1 MWHVPTFP
9 NPRPPPPPPRRQRP
23 THPQALADH
32 LTDLSRNFL
41 LYPIGQ
47 MYTAA
52 GARRTLRQ
60 KLRGTQPA
68 PTLPGLPGAHQPP
81 KDAMRL
87 VIAEKPS
94 MAKAIAEALGI
105 TGRGRSYL
113 QGEVDGQ
120 KVLVTWCVGHLVETA
135 EPEVY
140 GAKQWSFSNL
150 PILPDKF
157 QFRVIAQ
164 TQDQYQVVCG
174 LLQRPDV
181 LEVVN
186 ATDAGRE
193 GQLIFHLT
201 YDLAGCEKPVKRLW
215 TSSLTEEA
223 IRQAWKNLKDEADF
237 RGLTEAARCRQE
249 ADWLVGIN
257 CTRAQT
263 LVAQALGKQG
273 VHSIGRVQT
282 PTLAMIVNRE
292 LERRHFVPK
301 EFWTL
306 IAQFRTE
313 DGRSYRGKW
322 FKPGQEPAEPQK
334 SLSKA
339 PADPDAAKP
348 GAKGAAKQEP
358 AQAGPKAE
366 EPYERFDTPAAA
378 EAMRQRLIGQPAKVT
393 KVEAKQERRKP
404 ELLYDL
410 TALQRESNKR
420 FGYTAEQTLEIAQ
433 ALYEAKLLSY
443 PRTSSRH
450 LTDDDAAKA
459 PVWLGVL
466 DRGPYAAFVQQI
478 RAMGKS
484 GEPPKLS
491 GRFVDA
497 KQVEDHHALVVT
509 DKVPKYRDGELDLP
523 QDQARIYDLVAR
535 RLLAA
540 WFPDRIEQKT
550 TVLTAVTPQDGG
562 AAELFRTTGT
572 VLKDPGFSAVDAAP
586 RRPPRGEEE
595 ADAEL
600 PPLKRAEAVTTQG
613 IDVKT
618 GKTTPPKAMTEADL
632 LAAMQ
637 GAGRELDDDALKGAL
652 KDRGLGTP
660 ATRANIIETLIK
672 RAYIGRERNN
682 LVATEKGIELI
693 QTIQVAEL
701 KSPEMT
707 GQWEAVMEQIRRGQA
722 ERPVFMQQI
731 RDFVRSQVE
740 ALRGAGVRSRVASQ
754 TEARQT
760 AQRQTGPVGQPPL
773 RVQDC
778 PACGSPLVER
788 VFQGVTSW
796 RCSGLQRPDCRAGWS
811 LDAAGEP
818 SEGRCQWCHSPR
830 RRDRAGKLQC
840 LHCGRTEPADAD
852 LPPLPPL
859 VACSRCR
866 QLARLIWSVKKNA
879 WLMRCDRCD
888 LWMDPV
894 DPSKIPP
901 EPPPQ
906 PCTAC
911 SKGTAMTWSVQQR
924 RWLWRCTSCRQWAFV
939 AEDQPVAGGALRKS
953 EGE

>member
-1 MWHVPTFP
+1 
-9 NPRPPPPPPRRQRP
+9 
-23 THPQALADH
+23 
-32 LTDLSRNFL
+32 
-41 LYPIGQ
+41 
-47 MYTAA
+47 
-52 GARRTLRQ
+52 
-60 KLRGTQPA
+60 
-68 PTLPGLPGAHQPP
+68 
-81 KDAMRL
+81 MRL
-87 VIAEKPS
+87 VVAEKPS

-120 KVLVTWCVGHLVETA
+120 KVLVTWCVGHLVQTA
-135 EPEVY
+135 EPEAY
-140 GAKQWSFSNL
+140 GAKTWSFANL
-150 PILPDKF
+150 PILPDQF
-157 QFRVIAQ
+157 QFKAIAQ
-164 TQDQYQVVCG
+164 TEDQYQVVRG

-201 YDLAGCEKPVKRLW
+201 YDLAGCTKPVRRLW

-223 IRQAWKNLKDEADF
+223 IRQAWKNLKDEAEF
-237 RGLTEAARCRQE
+237 LGLTEAARCRQE

-313 DGRSYRGKW
+313 DGRTYRGKW
-322 FKPGQEPAEPQK
+322 FKPGQDSAEPI
-334 SLSKA
+334 A
-339 PADPDAAKP
+339 PAAKGGAKDAAGKDP
-348 GAKGAAKQEP
+348 V
-358 AQAGPKAE
+358 KAE

-378 EAMRQRLIGQPAKVT
+378 EAMRQRLQGQPAKVT
-393 KVEAKQERRKP
+393 KVEARQEKRKP

-410 TALQRESNKR
+410 TALQREANKR

-433 ALYEAKLLSY
+433 TLYEAKLLSY

-459 PVWLGVL
+459 PIWLGVL
-466 DRGPYAAFVQQI
+466 DRGPYAEFVQQV
-478 RAMGKS
+478 RQMGKN

-491 GRFVDA
+491 KRFVDA
-497 KQVEDHHALVVT
+497 TQVEDHHALVVT

-540 WFPDRIEQKT
+540 WFPDRVEQKT
-550 TVLTAVTPQDGG
+550 TVITAVTPNDG
-562 AAELFRTTGT
+562 AAAEQFRTTGT
-572 VLKDPGFSAVDAAP
+572 VLKELGFSAVDAAP
-586 RRPPRGEEE
+586 RRPSKGEE
-595 ADAEL
+595 DGDGEL
-600 PPLKRAEAVTTQG
+600 PPLKRAEVVATQA

-637 GAGRELDDDALKGAL
+637 GAGRELDDEALKGAL

-682 LVATEKGIELI
+682 LVATDKGIELI

-707 GQWEAVMEQIRRGQA
+707 GQWEATMEQIRRGQA
-722 ERPVFMQQI
+722 ERPAFMQQI
-731 RDFVRSQVE
+731 REFVRAQVE

-754 TEARQT
+754 AEARQT
-760 AQRQTGPVGQPPL
+760 AQRQTGPLGLPEA

-788 VFQGVTSW
+788 DFQGVTSW

-811 LDAAGEP
+811 VDAAGEP
-818 SEGRCQWCHSPR
+818 AEGRCQWCHSPR

-840 LHCGRTEPADAD
+840 LHCGRFDQPEPGVVPP
-852 LPPLPPL
+852 PPLM
-859 VACSRCR
+859 ACARCR
-866 QLARLIWSVKKNA
+866 QLGRLIWSAKQST

-888 LWMDPV
+888 VWMDPV
-894 DPSKIPP
+894 DPSTIAP

-906 PCTAC
+906 VCTAC
-911 SKGTAMTWSVQQR
+911 GKGTAMTWSVQQK
-924 RWLWRCTSCRQWAFV
+924 RWLWRCTSCRKWAFV
-939 AEDQPVAGGALRKS
+939 EDAPAVV
-953 EGE
+953 

>member
-1 MWHVPTFP
+1 
-9 NPRPPPPPPRRQRP
+9 
-23 THPQALADH
+23 
-32 LTDLSRNFL
+32 
-41 LYPIGQ
+41 
-47 MYTAA
+47 
-52 GARRTLRQ
+52 
-60 KLRGTQPA
+60 
-68 PTLPGLPGAHQPP
+68 
-81 KDAMRL
+81 MRL
-87 VIAEKPS
+87 VVAEKPS

-113 QGEVDGQ
+113 QGDVDGQ
-120 KVLVTWCVGHLVETA
+120 KVLVTWCIGHLVETA

-157 QFRVIAQ
+157 QFRVNAQ
-164 TQDQYQVVCG
+164 TEDQYQAVRS

-181 LEVVN
+181 VEVVN

-201 YDLAGCEKPVKRLW
+201 YDLAGCDKPVRRLW

-223 IRQAWKNLKDEADF
+223 IRQAWKNLKDEEEF

-263 LVAQALGKQG
+263 LVAQALGKSG

-292 LERRHFVPK
+292 LERRHFEPK

-306 IAQFRTE
+306 LAQFRTE
-313 DGRSYRGKW
+313 DGRTYRGKW
-322 FKPGQEPAEPQK
+322 FKPGQEPAEATKPAAK
-334 SLSKA
+334 ESSKA
-339 PADPDAAKP
+339 GSRQAVKDPAAKDP
-348 GAKGAAKQEP
+348 AAKDP
-358 AQAGPKAE
+358 AAKDPAAKEGGKPD

-378 EAMRQRLIGQPAKVT
+378 EAMRQRLLLQPAKVT
-393 KVEAKQERRKP
+393 KVEARQEKKKP

-433 ALYEAKLLSY
+433 TLYEAKLLSY

-466 DRGPYAAFVQQI
+466 DRGAYGPFVQQI
-478 RAMGKS
+478 RAMGKN

-540 WFPDRIEQKT
+540 WFPDRVEQKT
-550 TVLTAVTPQDGG
+550 TVLTGVSPRDG
-562 AAELFRTTGT
+562 AAPELFRTTGT
-572 VLKDPGFSAVDAAP
+572 VLKEAGFSAVDAAP
-586 RRPPRGEEE
+586 RRPSKGDE
-595 ADAEL
+595 DGDGEL
-600 PPLKRAEAVTTQG
+600 PPLKRGEGVTAEA

-637 GAGRELDDDALKGAL
+637 GAGRELDDEALKGAL

-660 ATRANIIETLIK
+660 ATRASIIETLIK

-707 GQWEAVMEQIRRGQA
+707 GQWEAAMEQIRRGQA
-722 ERPVFMQQI
+722 ERPVFMQQV
-731 RDFVRSQVE
+731 REFVRAQVE
-740 ALRGAGVRSRVASQ
+740 ALRGAGVRSRVAQ
-754 TEARQT
+754 QVEARQV
-760 AQRQTGPVGQPPL
+760 AQRQTGPLTQPEQ

-778 PACGSPLVER
+778 PACASPLVER
-788 VFQGVTSW
+788 IFQGITNW
-796 RCSGLQRPDCRAGWS
+796 RCSGLQRPDCRVGWAV
-811 LDAAGEP
+811 DGAGEP
-818 SEGRCQWCHSPR
+818 EEGRCQWCHSPR
-830 RRDRAGKLQC
+830 RRDRAGKIHC
-840 LHCGRTEPADAD
+840 LHCGRASQPEPDKPD
-852 LPPLPPL
+852 WPPL

-866 QLARLIWSVKKNA
+866 QLARLLWSPKKTA
-879 WLMRCDRCD
+879 WLLRCDRCD
-888 LWMDPV
+888 VWIDPL
-894 DPSKIPP
+894 DPRGIPP
-901 EPPPQ
+901 EPPAQ
-906 PCTAC
+906 PCSAC
-911 SKGTAMTWSVQQR
+911 GKGAAMTWSVQQK
-924 RWLWRCTSCRQWAFV
+924 RWLWRCMSCRQWA
-939 AEDQPVAGGALRKS
+939 LI
-953 EGE
+953 